1 MCDLTLFLPLSRG
14 SAGKAL
20 RERFMMDTEKE
31 AAVKTEQGIQ
41 ELSAITVRFAG
52 DSGDGM
58 QLTGDQFTDTTAM
71 MGNDFATF
79 PDYPAEIR
87 APVGTLPGVSSF
99 QIQFSKSI
107 IFTPGD
113 MSDVLV
119 AMNPAALKV
128 NLTNLKKNGL
138 IIVNSDAFNENN
150 LRKSAWKSNPLLDET
165 LKDFQVIKVPL
176 SELTKNALKEHP
188 LKLTEVDRC
197 KNFFALGMM
206 FWLYD
211 RVLDHTVDWITKK
224 FAKKPEMVNANIAA
238 LKAGYNYADITET
251 LPTQY
256 RIPKTKMEA
265 GVYRKISGNEATA
278 IGLITAANLA
288 GKTLFYGSYPITP
301 ASNILHD
308 LARYKN
314 FGVRTFQAEDEIAA
328 MGTTIGAAYGGAIG
342 VTGTSGPGICLK
354 SEALGL
360 AVMAE
365 LPVIVIDVQRGG
377 PSTGM
382 PTKTEQTDLLQVMF
396 GRNGESPVVVI
407 APKTPS
413 DCFGMAIEA
422 VRLAL
427 THMTPV
433 VFLSEGYLANAAE
446 PWKLPKIEDLPKIE
460 VKHPVAEEGKT
471 FYPYAR
477 DEKTLARPWALPGT
491 PGLEHRIGGLSK
503 ADLTGNV
510 SYDPENNQKMINL
523 RAEKVQRIADDIPE
537 LEVRGE
543 QKGKL
548 LILGWGGTFGAI
560 FQGIEELSGQGIQVS
575 HAHLNYINP
584 FPKNLGKVLAN
595 FEKVLIPE
603 LNMGHLL
610 MLIRNSFPG
619 VNAVGLNKVKGL
631 PFYGAEIT
639 ARVKELL

>member
-1 MCDLTLFLPLSRG
+1 
-14 SAGKAL
+14 
-20 RERFMMDTEKE
+20 MMDTEKE
-31 AAVKTEQGIQ
+31 TAVKTEQGTQ

-99 QIQFSKSI
+99 QIQFSKSV

-150 LRKSAWKSNPLLDET
+150 LRKSAWKANPLLDET

-256 RIPKTKMEA
+256 RIPKTKMEP

-543 QKGKL
+543 PKGKL

-560 FQGIEELSGQGIQVS
+560 FQAIEELSGQGIHVS

-595 FEKVLIPE
+595 FEKILIPE

>member
-1 MCDLTLFLPLSRG
+1 MSTE
-14 SAGKAL
+14 K
-20 RERFMMDTEKE
+20 DTETKMGQGVQE
-31 AAVKTEQGIQ
+31 AV
-41 ELSAITVRFAG
+41 SITVRFAG

-58 QLTGDQFTDTTAM
+58 QLTGDQFTDTTAV

-87 APVGTLPGVSSF
+87 APAGTLPGVSSF

-128 NLTNLKKNGL
+128 NIPNLKKNGL
-138 IIVNSDAFNENN
+138 IIVNSDAFNETN
-150 LRKSAWKSNPLLDET
+150 LRKAAWKVNPLLDET

-176 SELTKNALKEHP
+176 SELTKNALKDHP
-188 LKLTEVDRC
+188 IKLTEVDRC

-211 RVLDHTVDWITKK
+211 RVLDHTIDWITKK

-238 LKAGYNYADITET
+238 LKAGYNFADITET

-256 RIPKTKMEA
+256 RIPKTKMEP
-265 GVYRKISGNEATA
+265 GIYRKISGNEATA
-278 IGLITAANLA
+278 IGLVAAAHIA

-301 ASNILHD
+301 ASTILHD
-308 LARYKN
+308 LARHKN
-314 FGVRTFQAEDEIAA
+314 FGVKTFQAEDEIAA
-328 MGTTIGAAYGGAIG
+328 IGAAIGASFGGAIG
-342 VTGTSGPGICLK
+342 MTGTSGPGICLK
-354 SEALGL
+354 SEALNL

-365 LPVIVIDVQRGG
+365 LPLIVIDVQRGG

-382 PTKTEQTDLLQVMF
+382 PTKTEQTDLLQIMF
-396 GRNGESPVVVI
+396 GRNGESPVAIV
-407 APKTPS
+407 APKTPADS
-413 DCFGMAIEA
+413 FQMAVEA

-427 THMTPV
+427 KYMTPV
-433 VFLSEGYLANAAE
+433 VFLSEGYLASAAE

-460 VKHPVAEEGKT
+460 VKHPVAEEGKP
-471 FYPYAR
+471 FLPYSR
-477 DEKTLARPWALPGT
+477 DEKTLARPWAIPGT

-510 SYDPENNQKMINL
+510 SYDPENNQKMINF
-523 RAEKVQRIADDIPE
+523 RAEKIRRIADDIPE
-537 LEVRGE
+537 LEIRGAA
-543 QKGKL
+543 KGKL

-560 FQGIEELSGQGIQVS
+560 FQAMEELAAEGTHIS
-575 HAHLNYINP
+575 HAHLNYLNP
-584 FPKNLGKVLAN
+584 FPRNLKQVLSS
-595 FEKVLIPE
+595 FETILIPE

-619 VNAVGLNKVKGL
+619 INVTGLHKVKGL
-631 PFYGAEIT
+631 PFHSAEIV

>member
-1 MCDLTLFLPLSRG
+1 METQ
-14 SAGKAL
+14 K
-20 RERFMMDTEKE
+20 DTE
-31 AAVKTEQGIQ
+31 VKTAQGVQ

-150 LRKSAWKSNPLLDET
+150 LRKSAWKANPLTDET

-224 FAKKPEMVNANIAA
+224 FSKKPEMVNANIAA

-256 RIPKTKMEA
+256 RIPKTKMEP
-265 GVYRKISGNEATA
+265 GIYRKISGNEATA
-278 IGLITAANLA
+278 IGLIAAANLA

-365 LPVIVIDVQRGG
+365 LPVVVIDVQRGG

-396 GRNGESPVVVI
+396 GRNGESPVVVL

-413 DCFGMAIEA
+413 DCFAMAVEA

-460 VKHPVAEEGKT
+460 VKHPVAEEGKV
-471 FYPYAR
+471 FQPYSR

-510 SYDPENNQKMINL
+510 SYDPENNQKMINF
-523 RAEKVQRIADDIPE
+523 RAEKVQRIANDIPE

-543 QKGKL
+543 QKGKI

-560 FQGIEELSGQGIQVS
+560 FQAMEELAGQGIHVS

-584 FPKNLGKVLAN
+584 FPRNLGKVLAN

-619 VNAVGLNKVKGL
+619 VNAVGLHKVKGL